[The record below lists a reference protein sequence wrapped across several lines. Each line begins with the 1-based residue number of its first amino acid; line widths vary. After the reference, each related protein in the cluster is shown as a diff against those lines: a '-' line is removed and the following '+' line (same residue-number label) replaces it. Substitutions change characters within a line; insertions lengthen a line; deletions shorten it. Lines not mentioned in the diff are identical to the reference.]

1 MITKLFQELNNEK
14 IDISPILDNLNIDK
28 VKSADIYFNN
38 KDMIPIN
45 SRPALYEKI
54 MDEIININEKIYNEN
69 IFEKENIYL
78 QNENKNIDNSNDNS
92 NNLGIIKEENTISI
106 LKGEYSKNQSKG
118 NDNSVKQNLDDIDED
133 NNIKNISRYY
143 NENVMNN
150 NNLNQNIKKNN
161 NMSILDIPNKI
172 IVKNI
177 LLYLDIKSVCPFSL
191 VNKKCNQCYKN
202 NMFLRLLILDNHKQ
216 IFENVNEEYINS
228 INLKRN
234 NFFSDYEIEPP
245 NKEHSLQLM
254 SQLKNKDITELKS
267 IFRKY
272 NSLNEILVSPFVLL
286 LGEKP
291 KKSHVNGQKKIIYF
305 SIAQKLLNDRKI
317 NKKIKDINLET
328 IPNNIFKDIEKI
340 FQNDAFNFNKMKGYS
355 PCLYN
360 LICWEMGVIEYHRTV
375 RNFCLNYYDMKILSK
390 EEIIFCG
397 QMDNI
402 NIMYN
407 KLKYYSYT
415 FCREFENDA
424 MKIMMEIN
432 SRIYEDNDE
441 YTNNN
446 EENYQEESEK
456 INKINEINNDIENT
470 NSKEINTNE
479 NINELEDSIENNNS

>member
-1 MITKLFQELNNEK
+1 
-14 IDISPILDNLNIDK
+14 
-28 VKSADIYFNN
+28 
-38 KDMIPIN
+38 
-45 SRPALYEKI
+45 
-54 MDEIININEKIYNEN
+54 
-69 IFEKENIYL
+69 
-78 QNENKNIDNSNDNS
+78 
-92 NNLGIIKEENTISI
+92 
-106 LKGEYSKNQSKG
+106 
-118 NDNSVKQNLDDIDED
+118 
-133 NNIKNISRYY
+133 
-143 NENVMNN
+143 
-150 NNLNQNIKKNN
+150 
-161 NMSILDIPNKI
+161 
-172 IVKNI
+172 
-177 LLYLDIKSVCPFSL
+177 
-191 VNKKCNQCYKN
+191 
-202 NMFLRLLILDNHKQ
+202 MFLRLLILDNHKQ

-375 RNFCLNYYDMKILSK
+375 RNFCLNYYDMKILCQNLTSK
-390 EEIIFCG
+390 TSSDGDEWLIIDCGNATGTLQAFLDGTLWQVVEIVNG
-397 QMDNI
+397 LARI
-402 NIMYN
+402 NIAGLSN
-407 KLKYYSYT
+407 GDHNLTFIYSGDRKFGSALLSILLSVKHKVPRIDAGNFNIDYSSKKAYSVVVYKKDGSIASGVAVT
-415 FCREFENDA
+415 FL
-424 MKIMMEIN
+424 
-432 SRIYEDNDE
+432 
-441 YTNNN
+441 
-446 EENYQEESEK
+446 
-456 INKINEINNDIENT
+456 INNKSYGNVLS
-470 NSKEINTNE
+470 NSNS
-479 NINELEDSIENNNS
+479 SIILRSVVAVRFSIALTGFSTP